1 MYTALAC
8 DMYTHAVSQQ
18 DIMRN
23 KRKGENGLL
32 SLLCRINIF
41 HEPRSPSLIS
51 LWHPSL
57 LSPYREKKQQLGFDV
72 ISPRSSFFY
81 FFFYLFLTRKVPHGR
96 LREPAETTRR
106 EAISAFHQRVKCVN
120 LLSTLLF
127 KRADLVPCCVY
138 TRVLV
143 TLWHRNRVSKSLNN
157 ETLLQEGKNSLSR
170 QRKRGETCQQA
181 LTRCSSRHV
190 SMASCSVIGKRYPN
204 FNLAHVLSAVI
215 IGTNQKLLMSPK

>member
-1 MYTALAC
+1 
-8 DMYTHAVSQQ
+8 MYTHTAAQQ

-51 LWHPSL
+51 LWHLSL
-57 LSPYREKKQQLGFDV
+57 LTEKRNNNSALM
-72 ISPRSSFFY
+72 SFLRVVLFLFY
-81 FFFYLFLTRKVPHGR
+81 YFFLTRKVPHGR

-127 KRADLVPCCVY
+127 KRADPVPCCVY

-157 ETLLQEGKNSLSR
+157 ETLVQEEKNSLSR